1 MTFLLQ
7 KFNAINRTR
16 AEARARNGL
25 RSSVSGI
32 AFTGRF
38 AVCLLLA
45 GFLGVGSAMAQSK
58 ILRVGDGHVTI
69 EHSTELQVHHYQIGT
84 ADAVNNPT
92 GIGGT
97 VTNTFLIGGMALV
110 TAYADDDLNDS
121 LHVDPINPGAF
132 KIVLSP
138 SADADL
144 TDADDTPNDNPGTP
158 VLFEVMSSNAPR
170 LAGITTNADVQS
182 DMIDLGL
189 IPMDDKSKTYEG
201 VSAWFSDPNDIFLQY
216 SAKADTV
223 GRGMADGSDGEK
235 IVTVSDISGDELTIT
250 LTEKA
255 MMGDVTD
262 VWVFAHDKV
271 GEYARK
277 RIQVTVGTA
286 TNPYVDTELADVVLR
301 QGDPNITT
309 IDLAEGFA
317 DPEDLSAR
325 TTDDA
330 QALIYEVTIDDDA
343 AIKVGDGDNFT
354 WITEYVVAE
363 VAITNDADETGG
375 PSAPTSASIDMRP
388 LLPGSATFTVKA
400 TDMGVRCRT
409 DYDFTA
415 GDENADPQTYDKC
428 VRPETNALGYDSTGV
443 FPDSKSVED
452 DFVLTIITV
461 STPTVE
467 NAIPSQELDSPQEV
481 GSGSDAAIMV
491 DLEDLNGDKDGT
503 PAAFKALEG
512 DSLTYS
518 AVIKA
523 EDDEEDIVTVSVEGS
538 VLTIT
543 PMWRKGDKSTTVT
556 VTAENNRPEK
566 ETASQDFTVTVK
578 SATVPIV
585 NPKLQPLLAAGVTL
599 NTGDGASVW
608 DLEDLRNPLD
618 PEESLGALFI
628 DPNASSNDQL
638 PGGLF
643 LEMPLDSVEADHRY
657 DNLSTDND
665 VYTSAMRITLD
676 PSEATLTI
684 IPIAPNWAK
693 VTISATDR
701 ELNVKSV
708 TVMVTV
714 VSGVGIQGKEL
725 PKEVELSQN
734 YPNPFN
740 PQTTIDYALPQAGDV
755 SLIVYDMLGREVDVL
770 LDGPQAAGRH
780 TVRFGAN
787 HLPNGAYV
795 YRLVAGDK
803 TITRTMVLVK

>member
-58 ILRVGDGHVTI
+58 ILRVGDGPIIVSTLTGPSNANQLVHQFRIGDSVT
-69 EHSTELQVHHYQIGT
+69 L
-84 ADAVNNPT
+84 DPT
-92 GIGGT
+92 SDGVLTSFVVGSH
-97 VTNTFLIGGMALV
+97 ALV
-110 TAYADDDLNDS
+110 SILDIGSIRVRPIVAGKFTITLDAAHTGDLSGNETHID
-121 LHVDPINPGAF
+121 
-132 KIVLSP
+132 
-138 SADADL
+138 
-144 TDADDTPNDNPGTP
+144 
-158 VLFEVMSSNAPR
+158 FEVMSSDAPR

-189 IPMDDKSKTYEG
+189 IPRDDKSQTYEG
-201 VSAWFSDPNDIFLQY
+201 VSAWFSDPNDIFLLY

-223 GRGMADGSDGEK
+223 GRGKADGSDGEK
-235 IVTVSDISGDELTIT
+235 IVTAVISGDELTIT

-262 VWVFAHDKV
+262 VWVFAHDDD

-286 TNPYVDTELADVVLR
+286 TNPYVDTELAEEFLREDSDQKTYPLSDGFMDPDVASATR
-301 QGDPNITT
+301 DASNGDAT
-309 IDLAEGFA
+309 A
-317 DPEDLSAR
+317 LS
-325 TTDDA
+325 
-330 QALIYEVTIDDDA
+330 YKVTVNDDDA
-343 AIKVGDGDNFT
+343 TRVRVNTDGGFT
-354 WITEYVVAE
+354 LVNKYMR
-363 VAITNDADETGG
+363 ADVIEG
-375 PSAPTSASIDMRP
+375 SSASVSIFPRKA
-388 LLPGSATFTVKA
+388 GRVTFTVEA
-400 TDMGVRCRT
+400 TDKGVRCRT

-428 VRPETNALGYDSTGV
+428 VRPESHALGYDSTGV
-443 FPDSKSVED
+443 FPDSKSVKD
-452 DFVLTIITV
+452 DLVLTIITA
-461 STPTVE
+461 STPTVD
-467 NAIPSQELDSPQEV
+467 NAIPPQEVASPQEV
-481 GSGSDAAIMV
+481 GSGSDAAIMM
-491 DLEDLNGDKDGT
+491 DLEDLNGEKDGA
-503 PAAFKALEG
+503 PAAFDPQERT
-512 DSLTYS
+512 LTYS
-518 AVIKA
+518 AVINKA
-523 EDDEEDIVTVSVEGS
+523 DDEEEDIITVSVEGS

-543 PMWRKGDKSTTVT
+543 PMWREGDKYTFVK
-556 VTAENNRPEK
+556 VTAENELG
-566 ETASQDFTVTVK
+566 ETSSQTFKVTVK

-585 NPKLQPLLAAGVTL
+585 NPVVMPFLAGGIML
-599 NTGDGASVW
+599 KTGDDASVW
-608 DLEDLRNPLD
+608 DLMNLTGADKKEDYVP
-618 PEESLGALFI
+618 LFI
-628 DPNASSNDQL
+628 DPNASSSDQL

-643 LEMPLDSVEADHRY
+643 LEMPLDRVEADHRY

-684 IPIAPNWAK
+684 IPIAPNSAE
-693 VTISATDR
+693 VTIVATDR

-708 TVMVTV
+708 KVMVTV
-714 VSGVGIQGKEL
+714 VSGVGIEGEEL

-740 PQTTIDYALPQAGDV
+740 PQTTIDYALPQASDV

-770 LDGPQAAGRH
+770 LDGPQVAGRH

>member
-121 LHVDPINPGAF
+121 LHVAPISPGAF

-158 VLFEVMSSNAPR
+158 VLFEVMSSDAPR

-182 DMIDLGL
+182 DMIDIGL
-189 IPMDDKSKTYEG
+189 IPRDDKSKTYES
-201 VSAWFSDPNDIFLQY
+201 VSSWFSDPNDIFLQY

-223 GRGMADGSDGEK
+223 GRGKADGSDGEK
-235 IVTVSDISGDELTIT
+235 IVTAVISGDELTIT

-262 VWVFAHDKV
+262 VWVFAHDKD

-277 RIQVTVGTA
+277 RIQVEVGTA
-286 TNPYVDTELADVVLR
+286 TNPYVDTELAEEFLREDSDQTTYSLSNGFMDPDVASATR
-301 QGDPNITT
+301 DASTGDATT
-309 IDLAEGFA
+309 LSYKVTSNADAQKVSTSDSTFTLVATYMLAE
-317 DPEDLSAR
+317 
-325 TTDDA
+325 
-330 QALIYEVTIDDDA
+330 VTE
-343 AIKVGDGDNFT
+343 G
-354 WITEYVVAE
+354 
-363 VAITNDADETGG
+363 
-375 PSAPTSASIDMRP
+375 SSASVSIFPRKA
-388 LLPGSATFTVKA
+388 GIVTFTVEA
-400 TDMGVRCRT
+400 TDKGVFCRDAGTDETVNIVADDVDASVSHDTDGARCQRIDTSVTPNDTTYT
-409 DYDFTA
+409 D
-415 GDENADPQTYDKC
+415 P
-428 VRPETNALGYDSTGV
+428 
-443 FPDSKSVED
+443 FPDSKSVTD
-452 DFVLTIITV
+452 TFVLTIITA
-461 STPTVE
+461 STPTVD
-467 NAIPSQELDSPQEV
+467 NAIPPQEVDSPQEV
-481 GSGSDAAIMV
+481 GSGSDAAIMI
-491 DLEDLNGDKDGT
+491 DLEDLNGDKDGA
-503 PAAFKALEG
+503 PAAFQALDG

-523 EDDEEDIVTVSVEGS
+523 EDDEEEDIVTVSVEGS
-538 VLTIT
+538 VITIT

-585 NPKLQPLLAAGVTL
+585 NPKLQPLLAAGITL

-638 PGGLF
+638 PGGLS
-643 LEMPLDSVEADHRY
+643 LEMRLDSVEADHRY

-693 VTISATDR
+693 VMISATDR

-714 VSGVGIQGKEL
+714 VSGVGIEGEEL

-740 PQTTIDYALPQAGDV
+740 PQTTIDYALPQASDV

-770 LDGPQAAGRH
+770 LDGPQVAGRH

>member
-58 ILRVGDGHVTI
+58 ILRVGDGPIIVSTLTGPSNANQLVHQFRIGDSVT
-69 EHSTELQVHHYQIGT
+69 L
-84 ADAVNNPT
+84 DPT
-92 GIGGT
+92 SDGVLTSFVVGSH
-97 VTNTFLIGGMALV
+97 ALV
-110 TAYADDDLNDS
+110 SLDIGSIRVSPIVAGKFTITLDAAHTGDLSGNETHID
-121 LHVDPINPGAF
+121 
-132 KIVLSP
+132 
-138 SADADL
+138 
-144 TDADDTPNDNPGTP
+144 
-158 VLFEVMSSNAPR
+158 FEVMSSDAPR

-189 IPMDDKSKTYEG
+189 IPRDDKSQTYEG

-223 GRGMADGSDGEK
+223 GRGKADGSDGEK
-235 IVTVSDISGDELTIT
+235 IVTADISGDELTIT

-262 VWVFAHDKV
+262 VWVFAHDKD

-277 RIQVTVGTA
+277 RIQVEVGTA
-286 TNPYVDTELADVVLR
+286 TNPYVDTELADVALR

-343 AIKVGDGDNFT
+343 AIKVGEEGDNFT

-363 VAITNDADETGG
+363 VTITNDADETGG

-388 LLPGSATFTVKA
+388 LFPGSATLTVKA

-443 FPDSKSVED
+443 FPDSKSVKD
-452 DFVLTIITV
+452 DFVLTIITA
-461 STPTVE
+461 STPTVD
-467 NAIPSQELDSPQEV
+467 NAIPPQEVDSPQEV
-481 GSGSDAAIMV
+481 GSGSDAAIMI
-491 DLEDLNGDKDGT
+491 DLEDLNGDKDGA
-503 PAAFKALEG
+503 PAAFDPKKGSPLM
-512 DSLTYS
+512 YS
-518 AVIKA
+518 AVINKA
-523 EDDEEDIVTVSVEGS
+523 DDEEEDIITVSVEGS

-543 PMWRKGDKSTTVT
+543 PMWREGDKSTTVT
-556 VTAENNRPEK
+556 VTAENDLG
-566 ETASQDFTVTVK
+566 ETSSQDFQVTVK

-585 NPKLQPLLAAGVTL
+585 NPVVMPFLAGGIML
-599 NTGDGASVW
+599 KTGDDASVW
-608 DLEDLRNPLD
+608 DLMNLTGADKKEDYVP
-618 PEESLGALFI
+618 LFI
-628 DPNASSNDQL
+628 DPNASSSDQL

-643 LEMPLDSVEADHRY
+643 LEMPLDRVEADHRY

-684 IPIAPNWAK
+684 IPIAPNSAE
-693 VTISATDR
+693 VTIVATDR

-708 TVMVTV
+708 KVMVTV
-714 VSGVGIQGKEL
+714 VSGVGIEGEEL

-740 PQTTIDYALPQAGDV
+740 PQTTIDYALPQASDV

-770 LDGPQAAGRH
+770 LDGPQVAGRH